1 MVDSAS
7 MTGEML
13 IVVVVLLVAVVLWLT
28 EWLPIDL
35 VALCIPVVLML
46 TGVLEPAAAVS
57 GFASTALL
65 TVASVLVVSDGLTR
79 TGVITYVG
87 NRIIHFARGD
97 ERRLLFAVMVTMAV
111 FSGFINNTAVVAMF
125 LPIML
130 RVAHEF
136 EIPPSKLLIPLSF
149 ASILGGTTSL
159 IGTSTN
165 ILVHGLMEE
174 NGIRGIGLFEI
185 TPIGLIYAA
194 VGLTYMFWVGRH
206 LLPDRGNVTSYL
218 QSQRVATEY
227 MTEVQVPEGSD
238 LIGRPVDEALQAAHP
253 DVRLLQII
261 RGDALFWPP
270 LDKVVIEA
278 GDVFL
283 LKGDVNQL
291 LSLYKEKRLELLPG
305 LKAEAIRYAV
315 KDMALAEAVITPNS
329 SLIGRSLSEIN
340 FRQHYGAS
348 VMALQRHGDHLRD
361 GLPTIRLRVG
371 DVLLVMAD
379 RVDIR
384 RLMTYDEF
392 LLLEGVQEIVV
403 NREKAPIAVGL
414 VLGLIVLG
422 GVTDIPIMTLAMVS
436 ALLMVLTRCLTMRQ
450 AYGALDLSV
459 LMLIGGAIA
468 LGRAMEQTGAAAFL
482 AQTVVGAVGHY
493 GPVVVLSG
501 IYLMTVVFTELMSNA
516 AAAVLMVPIALG
528 VAANLGV
535 DPRPFAIAVAFA
547 GSASFSTPIGYQTN
561 TLVFGPGGYRFLDYT
576 RVGLPLNIILWL
588 LATLLIPVFWPLVP
602 A

>member
-1 MVDSAS
+1 MVDSAG

-13 IVVVVLLVAVVLWLT
+13 IVVGVLLAALVLWVT

-46 TGVLEPAAAVS
+46 TRVLEPAAAVS
-57 GFASTALL
+57 GFASTTLL

-87 NRIIHFARGD
+87 NRIIQFARGD
-97 ERRLLFAVMVTMAV
+97 ERRLLFAVMITMAV

-130 RVAHEF
+130 GVSQEF

-185 TPIGLIYAA
+185 TPVGLIYAA
-194 VGLTYMFWVGRH
+194 VGLAYMYWIGRH
-206 LLPDRGNVTSYL
+206 LLPDRGNVTSYA
-218 QSQRVATEY
+218 QSQRGAADY

-238 LIGRPVDEALQAAHP
+238 LIGGRVDEALQAAHP
-253 DVRLLQII
+253 EVRLLQII

-291 LSLYKEKRLELLPG
+291 LSLYKEKGLELLPG
-305 LKAEAIRYAV
+305 LKAGAIRYAV

-329 SLIGRSLSEIN
+329 RLIGRSLSEIN

-361 GLPTIRLRVG
+361 GLPTVRLRVG

-379 RVDIR
+379 RVDIQ
-384 RLMTYDEF
+384 RLMTCDEF
-392 LLLEGVQEIVV
+392 LLLEGVQEVIV
-403 NREKAPIAVGL
+403 NREKAPIAIGL

-422 GVTDIPIMTLAMVS
+422 GVTDVPIMTLAMVS
-436 ALLMVLTRCLTMRQ
+436 AVLMVLTRCLSMRQ
-450 AYGALDLSV
+450 AYAALDLSV

-468 LGRAMEQTGAAAFL
+468 LGRAMEQSGAAAFL
-482 AQTVVGAVGHY
+482 AQAVVGAVGQY

-547 GSASFSTPIGYQTN
+547 GSAAFSTPIGYQTN
-561 TLVFGPGGYRFLDYT
+561 TLVYGPGGYHFLDYT

-588 LATLLIPVFWPLVP
+588 LATWLIPTFWPLVP

>member
-1 MVDSAS
+1 MVDSAG

-13 IVVVVLLVAVVLWLT
+13 IVVGVLLAALVLWVT

-46 TGVLEPAAAVS
+46 TRVLEPAAAVS
-57 GFASTALL
+57 GFASTTLL

-87 NRIIHFARGD
+87 NRIIQFARGD
-97 ERRLLFAVMVTMAV
+97 ERRLLFAVMITMAV

-130 RVAHEF
+130 GVSQEF

-185 TPIGLIYAA
+185 TPVGLIYAA
-194 VGLTYMFWVGRH
+194 VGLAYMYWIGRH
-206 LLPDRGNVTSYL
+206 LLPDRGNVTSYA
-218 QSQRVATEY
+218 QSQRGAADY

-238 LIGRPVDEALQAAHP
+238 LIGGRVDEALQAAHP
-253 DVRLLQII
+253 EVRLLQII

-291 LSLYKEKRLELLPG
+291 LSLYKEKGLELLPG

-329 SLIGRSLSEIN
+329 RLIGRSLSEIN

-361 GLPTIRLRVG
+361 GLPTVRLRVG

-379 RVDIR
+379 RVDIQ

-392 LLLEGVQEIVV
+392 LLLEGVQEVIV
-403 NREKAPIAVGL
+403 NREKAPIAIGL

-422 GVTDIPIMTLAMVS
+422 GVTDVPIMTLAMVS
-436 ALLMVLTRCLTMRQ
+436 AVLMVLTRCLSMRQ
-450 AYGALDLSV
+450 AYAALDLSV

-468 LGRAMEQTGAAAFL
+468 LGRAMEQSGAAAFL
-482 AQTVVGAVGHY
+482 AQAVVGAVGQY

-547 GSASFSTPIGYQTN
+547 GSAAFSTPIGYQTN
-561 TLVFGPGGYRFLDYT
+561 TLVYGPGGYHFLDYT

-588 LATLLIPVFWPLVP
+588 LATWLIPTFWPLVP